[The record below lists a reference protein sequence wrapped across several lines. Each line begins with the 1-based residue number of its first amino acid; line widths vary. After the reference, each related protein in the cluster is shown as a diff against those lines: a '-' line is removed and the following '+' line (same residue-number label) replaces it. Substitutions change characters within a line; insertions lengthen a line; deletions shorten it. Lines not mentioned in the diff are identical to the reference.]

1 MQQEG
6 LDIETAQN
14 RDYFG
19 ALIHHLSL
27 VRDKRCLLSYVY
39 VYPKMLLSF
48 KTIFQYGFEGFSAI
62 YMYDFK
68 VISDV

>member
-39 VYPKMLLSF
+39 VFPF
-48 KTIFQYGFEGFSAI
+48 NAFII
-62 YMYDFK
+62 
-68 VISDV
+68 